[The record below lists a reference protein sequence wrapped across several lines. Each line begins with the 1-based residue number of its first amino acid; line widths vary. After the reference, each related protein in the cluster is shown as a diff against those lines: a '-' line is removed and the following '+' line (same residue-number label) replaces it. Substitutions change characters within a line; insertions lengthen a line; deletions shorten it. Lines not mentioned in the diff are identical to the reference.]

1 MRLTL
6 KAINDEFKR
15 RGLNVQ
21 LEKGDGDFIFQGGE
35 AANWLDTT
43 VRVGTLSSFTLEQWL
58 DEFNRLKKLNR
69 DILQGQGGPEDPDPQ
84 SSKESRTKR

>member
-6 KAINDEFKR
+6 KVINDEFKR
-15 RGLNVQ
+15 RGLNVH
-21 LEKGDGDFIFQGGE
+21 LEKGDGYFIFQGGE

-43 VRVGTLSSFTLEQWL
+43 VRVATLSSFTLEQWL

-69 DILQGQGGPEDPDPQ
+69 DILQRQGGPDDPEPQ
-84 SSKESRTKR
+84 